1 MTPDLAAAC
10 LLPGLDG
17 LEASDDLLG
26 WVERGLGGVVLF
38 GKNIRDPG
46 QVERLT
52 AALDEARPGVL
63 IATDEEGGDVTR
75 LEAATGSSYPSH
87 LALGTVDDV
96 GLTRSVARAIGTD
109 LRGVGVNFDFAPVA
123 DVNTNPDN
131 PVIGVRSFGA
141 DPGLVSRHVVAFV
154 EGLHAAGVAACAK
167 HFPGHGDTSADSHL
181 ELPVARGDLH
191 AHLAPFRAAVAAGV
205 GAIMTAHV
213 LIPELG
219 PEPATINPAAIRL
232 LREELG
238 FEGAIVSDAVEM
250 RGVAA
255 LAGPEEA
262 AVRALEAG
270 VDAICLGPH
279 LPLEP
284 VHAAV
289 EAAVSSGRLS
299 AERLARSVL
308 RIGRLGR
315 GLPTPNG
322 IPRTSVGAEAARRAL
337 QTEGD
342 VRVSGTP
349 LVVEL
354 VATPN
359 IAAGPRGR
367 WLAELVSERWPGAEI
382 LRVGPHEPPPDTAS
396 DRPLVVILQN
406 AARHEWQQPIADVP
420 DAVVIETGIPTWRPE
435 RPAGFVATHGASRAN
450 LEAAFDLLARG
461 QSRSSRTIP

>member
-1 MTPDLAAAC
+1 MTPGLAAAC
-10 LLPGLDG
+10 LLPGFDG
-17 LEASDDLLG
+17 LEASDELLG

-38 GKNIRDPG
+38 GKNIRDPR

-52 AALDEARPGVL
+52 TALDEARPGVL

-96 GLTRSVARAIGTD
+96 GLTRSVARGLGTD
-109 LRGVGVNFDFAPVA
+109 LRAVGVNLDFAPVA

-154 EGLHAAGVAACAK
+154 EGLHAAGVAACTK
-167 HFPGHGDTSADSHL
+167 HFPGHGDTSGDSHL
-181 ELPVARGDLH
+181 ELAVARGDLD
-191 AHLAPFRAAVAAGV
+191 AHLAPFRAAVGAGV
-205 GAIMTAHV
+205 DAIMTAHV
-213 LIPELG
+213 VVPGLG
-219 PEPATINPAAIRL
+219 PEPATVNPAAIRL

-238 FEGAIVSDAVEM
+238 FEGAIITDAVEM

-270 VDAICLGPH
+270 VDAICLGH
-279 LPLEP
+279 DLPLEP

-299 AERLARSVL
+299 AGRLAESVL
-308 RIGRLGR
+308 RLERLGR
-315 GLPTPNG
+315 GLPIPNG
-322 IPRTSVGAEAARRAL
+322 IPRTSVGAEAARRAV

-342 VRVSGTP
+342 VRVWGIP
-349 LVVEL
+349 LVLEL

-359 IAAGPRGR
+359 VAAGPRGR

-382 LRVGPHEPPPDTAS
+382 VRVGPHEPPPRTAS
-396 DRPLVVILQN
+396 DRPLVVVLQN

-420 DAVVIETGIPTWRPE
+420 DAVVIETGIPAWRPE
-435 RPAGFVATHGASRAN
+435 RPAGFVAAHGAGRAN

-461 QSRSSRTIP
+461 